1 MLLSMLVAVVT
12 VDQVG
17 SRGAADLVDPTLAT
31 LTEIPALRGFERTAG
46 DEFQGVLD
54 DPAALAR
61 VVEPLLRTDAWSVG
75 IGIGEV
81 DEPLPATARAGRGAA
96 YQHARGAVDAA
107 KGTPWRVCV
116 RASDAEAAGA
126 LEAALWLWAALLSRR
141 TPRGWEVADLLE
153 GGASHAE
160 AARSLGVSP
169 PAISQR
175 ARAAGIVE
183 GRRARELAT
192 YLTGLLLNGSD
203 G

>member
-1 MLLSMLVAVVT
+1 MLFTMFVAVVT

-17 SRGAADLVDPTLAT
+17 SRGAADLVDPTLAI
-31 LTEIPALRGFERTAG
+31 LAGIPALRGFERTAG

-54 DPAALAR
+54 DPAALPR

-81 DEPLPATARAGRGAA
+81 AEPLPAAARAGRGAA

-107 KGTPWRVCV
+107 KRTPWRVCV
-116 RASDAEAAGA
+116 RGPDAEAAGA

-141 TPRGWEVADLLE
+141 TALGWEVSDLLE
-153 GGASHAE
+153 GGATHAE
-160 AARSLGVSP
+160 AARSLGVSA

-183 GRRARELAT
+183 GRRARELAG
-192 YLTGLLLNGSD
+192 YLTARLLDGSD

>member
-1 MLLSMLVAVVT
+1 MLVSVVT

-17 SRGAADLVDPTLAT
+17 SRGAADLVEPTL
-31 LTEIPALRGFERTAG
+31 EALRGIPMLRRFERTAG

-54 DPAALAR
+54 DPATLPL

-116 RASDAEAAGA
+116 RGSDPEAAGA
-126 LEAALWLWAALLSRR
+126 LEAALWLWATLLARR

-153 GGASHAE
+153 SGATHAE
-160 AARSLGVSP
+160 AARALGVSA

-192 YLTGLLLNGSD
+192 YLTARLLD
-203 G
+203 GGEK